1 MRVRMIWLRTF
12 LLCLSLSILVFPVQ
26 AQPVGSGAETPVV
39 ALTRDVERLIND
51 IEESAND
58 DARLAEIATE
68 LTALQDDL
76 LAAGVALT
84 PRLSTVRGRLD
95 QLGPAPPESEPAEAP
110 DRLDERDALTAE
122 RALINDLIGQLEAQ
136 SIRARNGVDRI
147 AERRRTLFTDTLS
160 RRYDITSAFSPQ
172 LIADLAERSAALER
186 RVASWAS
193 FTWRTKQNT
202 VLASVF
208 MILALALVAIRASRR
223 TIVIWIERAEGDDPP
238 TYFARMTNAF
248 WYTLMPTLAFW
259 AFLAISLL
267 GLDQAGL
274 MRPDILFIL
283 TRLLVGVAAVVL
295 VWRLSEAVFAPSK
308 PNWRLIGVTDKAARS
323 LKAFFVAM
331 ATVTVIDTVIEQVNT
346 IVGASLPIT
355 VARSLI
361 TSLAVGALLVV
372 IAFLRPFPPRAG
384 DVSDDVAADATPR
397 PWPGWVK
404 WPLVASGLLLI
415 GAALAGYIGFARFA
429 AQQIVITGAILAT
442 VYLGHRAA
450 QAIAQD
456 HAFGQ
461 SRLGTALTRRLSLSE
476 TSVDQ
481 LALVLGMAL
490 SAIVFLVGLPV
501 LALQWGF
508 RWPEIRAFGAR
519 FFTDIPVGSIS
530 ISLTSIAAG
539 VVLFFVGYLVTKRFQ
554 RWLDGSVLER
564 SRVEPG
570 VRNSIRTAIGYA
582 GIAVAALIGVSAAG
596 LDLSQ
601 LALVAGALSLGIGF
615 GLQNI
620 VSNFVSGLILLA
632 ERPFKSGDIIE
643 AGGYTGT
650 VTNISVRATE
660 IQLFDRKT
668 LILPNSELI
677 NSAVSNWMHRNT
689 FGRVTVSVG
698 VSYGSDPQ
706 QVHDLLLEIAADH
719 PRILGNPEPF
729 VSFDDF
735 GASSLDFTLYGFL
748 SDIGYGLTVRTE
760 LRMAIFERFKAAGIE
775 IPFPQRD
782 VNLRMVQP
790 EADVPVELRQEPF
803 GEIEAGEARRPDDS

>member
-1 MRVRMIWLRTF
+1 MIALRT
-12 LLCLSLSILVFPVQ
+12 LLFSLVLAVLITPAQ
-26 AQPVGSGAETPVV
+26 AQAVGSEAEVPVV
-39 ALTRDVERLIND
+39 ALTRDVERLLND
-51 IEESAND
+51 VAESAD
-58 DARLAEIATE
+58 DDVRLAEIATE
-68 LTALQDDL
+68 LIALQDDL

-84 PRLSTVRGRLD
+84 PRLTAVRSRLD
-95 QLGPAPPESEPAEAP
+95 QLGPSPPESEPTESPARIE
-110 DRLDERDALTAE
+110 ERESLTVE
-122 RALINDLIGQLEAQ
+122 RALINDLIGQLEAE
-136 SIRARNGVDRI
+136 SIKARNGVDRI
-147 AERRRTLFTDTLS
+147 AERRRTLFTESLS

-172 LIADLAERSAALER
+172 LIADWTERSQALER
-186 RVASWAS
+186 RVTSWAS
-193 FTWRTKQNT
+193 FTWRTKQGT
-202 VLASVF
+202 VLVSAL
-208 MILALALVAIRASRR
+208 MILALALAAIWASRR

-238 TYFARMTNAF
+238 SYFARMTNAF

-259 AFLAISLL
+259 SFLAISLFA
-267 GLDQAGL
+267 LDEAGL
-274 MRPDILFIL
+274 MRPDIQFLL
-283 TRLLVGVAAVVL
+283 SRLLIGLAAIVL

-308 PNWRLIGVTDKAARS
+308 PKWRLIGVTDRAARA
-323 LKAFFVAM
+323 LKAFFMAM
-331 ATVTVIDTVIEQVNT
+331 AVVTVFDTVIEQVNT
-346 IVGASLPIT
+346 VVGASLPIT
-355 VARSLI
+355 VARSLL
-361 TSLAVGALLVV
+361 TSLAVGVLLVV
-372 IAFLRPFPPRAG
+372 IAFIRPFPPR
-384 DVSDDVAADATPR
+384 VADGADAAEADGSAR
-397 PWPGWVK
+397 PWPGWIR
-404 WPLVASGLLLI
+404 WPLVTLGLLLI

-456 HAFGQ
+456 HAFAQ
-461 SRLGTALTRRLSLSE
+461 SRLGTALTKRLALSE
-476 TSVDQ
+476 TTVDQ
-481 LALVLGMAL
+481 LGLALGIAL
-490 SAIVFLVGLPV
+490 TFIVFLVGIPV

-508 RWPEIRAFGAR
+508 RWPEIRAFGER

-539 VVLFFVGYLVTKRFQ
+539 IVLFFVGYLVTKRFQ

-564 SRVEPG
+564 SRVDTG
-570 VRNSIRTAIGYA
+570 LRNSIRTSIGYL
-582 GIAVAALIGVSAAG
+582 GIAIAALIGVSAAG
-596 LDLSQ
+596 FDLSQ

-689 FGRVTVSVG
+689 FGRVTVSIG
-698 VSYGSDPQ
+698 VSYASDPR
-706 QVHDLLLEIAADH
+706 QVHDLLLEIAVDH
-719 PRILGNPEPF
+719 PRVLGNPEPF

-735 GASSLDFTLYGFL
+735 GASSLDFTLYSFL

-782 VNLRMVQP
+782 VNLRMMQP
-790 EADVPVELRQEPF
+790 DEAVPVELPQEPF
-803 GEIEAGEARRPDDS
+803 GEIEAGDARRPDDG